1 MKQLAWYYTAG
12 EWIEGE
18 DLVAAQARPDE
29 EERKLLVRLGYEPRM
44 EMGSWESAYPAIEV
58 WFRPEKEPRYVLILS
73 DGDGY
78 ERVFVDRLPDVWDL
92 LARWAPVV
100 RDAGIVRLLDDLTDV
115 QRRPY
120 GVVEMI
126 ARRAAAGA
134 ARPSSRS

>member
-29 EERKLLVRLGYEPRM
+29 EEGKLLSRLGYEPRQQI
-44 EMGSWESAYPAIEV
+44 GSWESVSPAIGV
-58 WFRPEKEPRYVLILS
+58 WFRREKVPRHVLTLS
-73 DGDGY
+73 GGDGY

-100 RDAGIVRLLDDLTDV
+100 RDAATVRLLEDLTDV

-120 GVVEMI
+120 GIVEMI
-126 ARRAAAGA
+126 ARRAAGA
-134 ARPSSRS
+134 VQPWSSS

>member
-29 EERKLLVRLGYEPRM
+29 EEGKLLSRLGYEPRQQI
-44 EMGSWESAYPAIEV
+44 GSWESAAPAIVV
-58 WFRPEKEPRYVLILS
+58 WFRRDMVPRHVLILS

-92 LARWAPVV
+92 LARWAPVI
-100 RDAGIVRLLDDLTDV
+100 RDGAIVRLLEDLTHV

-120 GVVEMI
+120 GIVEMI
-126 ARRAAAGA
+126 ARRAAGA
-134 ARPSSRS
+134 ARPSSGS